1 MYFDLSVGSKKSYLQ
16 WFPFSRITEDE
27 AQYISSEEFFEKYIK
42 KLHLCCFR
50 KQCINQKIFFK
61 RETEALEIL
70 ASYLPFCT

>member
-42 KLHLCCFR
+42 SCICVVSASNASIRKFSSKGRRKL
-50 KQCINQKIFFK
+50 
-61 RETEALEIL
+61 
-70 ASYLPFCT
+70 